1 MTISVRK
8 KLRFSE
14 TRWELECQQLF
25 INVLLWSKAITWTLL
40 TIIVNNYRHAYIMV
54 KSKMNIEHSL
64 DHKSDLIVPCCMGL
78 QKCHV
83 FGCDMWCQCQCW
95 HLTWHCKTSPARCHL
110 LPPAALT
117 LNISMSDTSQKCDNW
132 TSRWWSPQSCCCTQS
147 LLELQTKIPNDYTKI
162 SQSWRRLLLGP
173 SLGWKHLLALSHL
186 RHY

>member
-1 MTISVRK
+1 MQGHFVGNWMTISVRK

-110 LPPAALT
+110 LHSLSTFQCQPLLRNVTIEQAADGPHNPAAAHNL
-117 LNISMSDTSQKCDNW
+117 
-132 TSRWWSPQSCCCTQS
+132 
-147 LLELQTKIPNDYTKI
+147 
-162 SQSWRRLLLGP
+162 
-173 SLGWKHLLALSHL
+173 H
-186 RHY
+186 